1 MIKNFKRND
10 IQNTPF
16 VATKPW
22 VLTSFINQDLVI
34 VEEKPQEI
42 PVAQEFVDYEG
53 GDELP
58 ILNRECNIALEQQDP
73 NKTLYEEGKKI
84 DGIFYPESDLKN
96 NTGTFQRLVYNQIK
110 NAFYNDWNNPTKMF
124 GMENIDFQT
133 SNIKKF
139 LSDQFRV
146 FTIPKNYF
154 GEKMLENTILL
165 VDNALDDNFQ
175 ITDDG
180 FGNIIAKQNL
190 FSRVQEIRK
199 FENRIDELASS
210 SFCDSFYTDIESRQA
225 GVTGSYY
232 GSSNTSSYL
241 LPTNCQPW

>member
-10 IQNTPF
+10 IQNIPF

-22 VLTSFINQDLVI
+22 VLTSFQNQDLVL

-42 PVAQEFVDYEG
+42 FVSQEFIDYEG
-53 GDELP
+53 GDGLP

-73 NKTLYEEGKKI
+73 DNVLYDEGKKSEGMFSET
-84 DGIFYPESDLKN
+84 DPKN
-96 NTGTFQRLVYNQIK
+96 NTGTYKRLVYTQIK
-110 NAFYNDWNNPTKMF
+110 NAFYNEWNDPTKMF

-139 LSDQFRV
+139 LSDEFRV

-165 VDNALDDNFQ
+165 IDNALDDNFQ
-175 ITDDG
+175 IVDDG
-180 FGNIIAKQNL
+180 KGNIVAKENL
-190 FSRVQEIRK
+190 FSRVQEVRR
-199 FENRIDELASS
+199 FYNRVNTTETSS
-210 SFCDSFYTDIESRQA
+210 VCEFYYTNIESRQS
-225 GVTGSYY
+225 GITGSYY

-241 LPTNCQPW
+241 SPVNCQPW

>member
-1 MIKNFKRND
+1 MIKNFKRSD

-22 VLTSFINQDLVI
+22 VLTSFQNQDLVI

-42 PVAQEFVDYEG
+42 PVAQEFIDYEG
-53 GDELP
+53 GDNLP

-73 NKTLYEEGKKI
+73 DNILYEEGKKCN
-84 DGIFYPESDLKN
+84 DTFYPETDLKN
-96 NTGTFQRLVYNQIK
+96 NTGTYQRLIYTQIK
-110 NAFYNDWNNPTKMF
+110 NSFYNEWNNPTKMF

-133 SNIKKF
+133 SGIKKF
-139 LSDQFRV
+139 LSEQFRV
-146 FTIPKNYF
+146 FTISKDYF

-175 ITDDG
+175 IVDDG
-180 FGNIIAKQNL
+180 KGNIIAKENL
-190 FSRVQEIRK
+190 FSKVQEVRRFYNSINTT
-199 FENRIDELASS
+199 ETSS
-210 SFCDSFYTDIESRQA
+210 VCTDYYTNIESRQS

-232 GSSNTSSYL
+232 GSASTSSYL
-241 LPTNCQPW
+241 YPDNCQPW

>member
-1 MIKNFKRND
+1 MIKNFKRSD

-22 VLTSFINQDLVI
+22 VLTSFQNQDLVI

-42 PVAQEFVDYEG
+42 PVAQEFIDYEG
-53 GDELP
+53 GGDLP

-73 NKTLYEEGKKI
+73 DNILYEEGQKQEGTFFTET
-84 DGIFYPESDLKN
+84 DSKN
-96 NTGTFQRLVYNQIK
+96 NTGTYKRLVYTQIK
-110 NAFYNDWNNPTKMF
+110 NAFYNQRNDPTKIF

-133 SNIKKF
+133 SDTKKF
-139 LSDQFRV
+139 LSDEFRV
-146 FTIPKNYF
+146 FTIKRNFF

-175 ITDDG
+175 IVDDG
-180 FGNIIAKQNL
+180 KGNIIAKENL
-190 FSRVQEIRK
+190 FSRVQEVRRFYNQITDS
-199 FENRIDELASS
+199 ITSS
-210 SFCDSFYTDIESRQA
+210 LCDAYYTNIESRQS
-225 GVTGSYY
+225 GITGSYY

-241 LPTNCQPW
+241 SPVNCQPW

>member
-1 MIKNFKRND
+1 MIKNFKRSD

-22 VLTSFINQDLVI
+22 VLTSFQNQDLVL

-42 PVAQEFVDYEG
+42 YVAQEFIDYEG
-53 GDELP
+53 GDNLP
-58 ILNRECNIALEQQDP
+58 ILNRECNIALEQQNPDSVLYDEGQKREGMFSENDP
-73 NKTLYEEGKKI
+73 
-84 DGIFYPESDLKN
+84 KN
-96 NTGTFQRLVYNQIK
+96 NTGTFKRLIYTQIK
-110 NAFYNDWNNPTKMF
+110 NSFYNEWNNPTKMF

-139 LSDQFRV
+139 LSNEFRV

-154 GEKMLENTILL
+154 GEKMLENTIIL

-180 FGNIIAKQNL
+180 KGNIIAKENL
-190 FSRVQEIRK
+190 FSRVQEVRR
-199 FENRIDELASS
+199 FYNRINASTTS
-210 SFCDSFYTDIESRQA
+210 SVCSFYYTNIDSRQS
-225 GVTGSYY
+225 GITGSYY

-241 LPTNCQPW
+241 SPVNCQPW